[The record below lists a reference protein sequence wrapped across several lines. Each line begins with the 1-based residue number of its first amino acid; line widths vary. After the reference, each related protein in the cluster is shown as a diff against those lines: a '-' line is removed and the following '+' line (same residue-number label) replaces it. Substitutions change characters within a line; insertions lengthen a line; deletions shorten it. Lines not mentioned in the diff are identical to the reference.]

1 MSSTSHQIPTPVVT
15 SRKRREVNKQ
25 LRNEQIG
32 GWLFILPMLILTLTF
47 SIYPVFRSLQI
58 TMYNWNGIGNPTQY
72 VGLRHFETVLK
83 DPYFWNAF
91 GNTLQYTVVL
101 VPIQLALALILA
113 LILNNPKLGL
123 NSFYRTIYFLPV
135 VTSLAIVAI
144 VVRLMFQQGG
154 LSVSQALGISPPIN
168 PVGNPN
174 LSMWAVTGFGIWY
187 SFGLNLI
194 YFMAA
199 LQTVPEEL
207 YDAAKV
213 DGANWFQRL
222 RHVTIPGIRPVAT
235 IILFFAILGSMQV
248 FEQSFVLTGGGPF
261 FSSEVVSGYIYS
273 YAFGGGQSRAASP
286 SNLGYASAASFTM
299 SVIVLLITLV
309 QLYVVRR
316 TNRDRFG
323 NQGA

>member
-1 MSSTSHQIPTPVVT
+1 MSSSSQKLELAPPVQKR
-15 SRKRREVNKQ
+15 RKREINSQ
-25 LRNEQIG
+25 LRNEMIG

-58 TMYNWNGIGNPTQY
+58 TMYNWSGIGSPTQY
-72 VGLRHFETVLK
+72 VGLRHFQTVLN
-83 DPYFWNAF
+83 DPWFWNAF
-91 GNTLQYTVVL
+91 GNTLQYAVVL
-101 VPIQLALALILA
+101 VPIQLSLALILA

-123 NSFYRTIYFLPV
+123 NTFYRTIYFLPV

-144 VVRLMFQQGG
+144 VLRLMLQQGG
-154 LSVSQALGISPPIN
+154 LSVSASLGIVPPIN
-168 PVGNPN
+168 PIGNPN
-174 LSMWAVTGFGIWY
+174 LSMWSVTVFGTWY

-213 DGANWFQRL
+213 DGANWMQRL
-222 RHVTIPGIRPVAT
+222 RYITLPSIRPVST

-261 FSSEVVSGYIYS
+261 FSSEVVTGYIYT
-273 YAFGGGQSRAASP
+273 YAFGGQGRASSP
-286 SNLGYASAASFTM
+286 ANLGYASAGSFIMNMLVLGVTM
-299 SVIVLLITLV
+299 I
-309 QLYVVRR
+309 QLYIVRR
-316 TNRDRFG
+316 ANNDRFTK
-323 NQGA
+323 QEA